1 MQDNEYQPI
10 NNDNNNN
17 LNAPTVNAQPPMQ
30 PQPMSNPI
38 LPPEPNNQQPYPQ
51 PQQPLYQPPPQVVY
65 QPVAQPVYGQNII
78 VAQPQPVVQGAIVIN
93 QNQPFIQRQIFMVS
107 PVSMVCPFCQQQIS
121 TRVETQFNLA
131 ACCICCWIGVFYFI
145 MQAIRGKD
153 LCCDDARHICPN
165 CNHEVGRYQC
175 L

>member
-30 PQPMSNPI
+30 PEPMSSPI

-93 QNQPFIQRQIFMVS
+93 QNQPLF
-107 PVSMVCPFCQQQIS
+107 
-121 TRVETQFNLA
+121 
-131 ACCICCWIGVFYFI
+131 
-145 MQAIRGKD
+145 KD
-153 LCCDDARHICPN
+153 KYLWF
-165 CNHEVGRYQC
+165 
-175 L
+175 LL